1 MFDVRNHKNPK
12 PSIYM
17 LDNLAKHLRKL
28 ETPCLFDIWGLRV
41 NFWSKNGHKQ
51 ANFWLDNEYS
61 AIFYA
66 IYHKSLNRKPKCQ
79 IFGKQFQRTPST
91 LAYLMSGCLRSVFGS
106 KNGQNRQ
113 KT

>member
-41 NFWSKNGHKQ
+41 NFWSKNGHK
-51 ANFWLDNEYS
+51 
-61 AIFYA
+61 
-66 IYHKSLNRKPKCQ
+66 
-79 IFGKQFQRTPST
+79 
-91 LAYLMSGCLRSVFGS
+91 
-106 KNGQNRQ
+106 
-113 KT
+113 